1 MNKFK
6 GFVRSHLGAA
16 IAAVATAV
24 VFVGGILILTLVG
37 GGGGTPA
44 AASSTTTTLA
54 PPSSGAAGAKRAG
67 AGLRRQGVRG
77 VITAING
84 DIWTVTSAAG
94 ASVSVDVTATTTF
107 GTKKLPLTATA
118 FSDGDRIVVLGAR
131 SGTTVT
137 ATRITMAAAQ
147 GGVATTTTTT
157 PGG

>member
-1 MNKFK
+1 MNKIR

-44 AASSTTTTLA
+44 AAGSTTTTTLA
-54 PPSSGAAGAKRAG
+54 PPGSKASRGKGAAQ
-67 AGLRRQGVRG
+67 RRQGVRG

-84 DIWTVTSAAG
+84 NTWTVTSAAG
-94 ASVSVDVTATTTF
+94 VPVTVDVTATTTF
-107 GTKKLPLTATA
+107 GTKKLPLMATD
-118 FSDGDRIVVLGAR
+118 FSDGDRIVVLGTR

-137 ATRITMAAAQ
+137 ATRITMGAQ
-147 GGVATTTTTT
+147 PGGAATTTTT
-157 PGG
+157 PSG